1 MNKEQI
7 KEQLEQMKEWLEGM
21 KEDKIEASAFHEED
35 SEKRVA

>member
-21 KEDKIEASAFHEED
+21 KEDKIE
-35 SEKRVA
+35 KRVA